1 MYVSGLQIA
10 VRGVLMAD
18 MIVANGFFATM
29 EQSGEIFRDYAMAI
43 TDGRIVAVG
52 PKKQILSE
60 HRANVE
66 IDASDC
72 LVCPGLVNA
81 HTHLSERL
89 LAGFVDDLPLMEWLE
104 KLVWPAG
111 LMLDSEDVYVSS
123 LLACAEMAKGGVTL
137 FNDMFVHHGKDKI
150 LSRVADAVKDS
161 GLTAVLARGARD
173 DLGQDFAELV
183 LNDTRDAN
191 RVYGGFEGRILFRMA
206 PTLIFVNSRDY
217 LMRLWV
223 EAEKMGTGIHTHIQ
237 ETSHEVA
244 RMRGKYGVTTVEF
257 LDKLQFLT
265 PRLVA
270 AHCVWLTDS
279 DIELLA
285 KGHAC
290 VVYNPTSNAKLGN
303 GVAPIPEL
311 MKRGIVVALGT
322 DGSAS
327 SDNQDLISAMRFGG
341 LLQKAYLKDPTVLP
355 SWQLLEMA
363 TTNGAKALG
372 LEKYCGTLE
381 QGKWADF
388 ILVDL
393 KSTNL
398 APAIDPIKQFA
409 LSAHGGNVR
418 MTVVHGRI
426 IAEGGRILTVDE
438 ESLYKEAMRRSE
450 RIASK
455 LGFGA

>member
-1 MYVSGLQIA
+1 
-10 VRGVLMAD
+10 MAD
-18 MIVANGFFATM
+18 MIVVNGFFVTM
-29 EQSGEIFRDYAMAI
+29 QRPGEIFRDYAMAI
-43 TDGRIVAVG
+43 TDGRIVAIG
-52 PKKQILSE
+52 PKKQILSD
-60 HRANVE
+60 HRASVE

-89 LAGFVDDLPLMEWLE
+89 LAGLVDDLPLMEWLE

-111 LMLDSEDVYVSS
+111 LMLDSEDVYISS
-123 LLACAEMAKGGVTL
+123 LLACVEMAKGGVTL
-137 FNDMFVHHGKDKI
+137 FNDMFVHHGKGKI
-150 LSRVADAVKDS
+150 LGRVADAVKTS
-161 GLTAVLARGARD
+161 GLSAVLARGARD
-173 DLGQDFAELV
+173 DLGEEFAELV
-183 LNDTRDAN
+183 IDETRDAH
-191 RVYGGFEGRILFRMA
+191 RVYGGFDDRIFFRMA
-206 PTLIFVNSRDY
+206 PTLVFVNSKEY
-217 LMRLWV
+217 LMRLWK
-223 EAEKMGTGIHTHIQ
+223 ESERMGTGIHTHIQ
-237 ETSHEVA
+237 ETSQEVE
-244 RMRGKYGVTTVEF
+244 RMKAKYGVTTVEF
-257 LDKLQFLT
+257 LDKLQLLT
-265 PRLVA
+265 PKLVA
-270 AHCVWLTDS
+270 AHCVWLNDA
-279 DIELLA
+279 DIEMLA

-311 MKRGIVVALGT
+311 MRRGIVVALGT

-341 LLQKAYLKDPTVLP
+341 LLQKAYLKDPKVLP
-355 SWQLLEMA
+355 SWQLLELA

-372 LEKYCGTLE
+372 MEKSCGTLE

-398 APAIDPIKQFA
+398 TPAIDPVKQFA

-426 IAEGGRILTVDE
+426 IAEGGHMLTVDE